1 MKEIIVTITDEEGMV
16 LFETSTAEIRNE
28 LEEENPGEKFE
39 IRAVD
44 VLDALESELE
54 LSPYQS

>member
-44 VLDALESELE
+44 ILDALESELE

>member
-1 MKEIIVTITDEEGMV
+1 MKEIIVTITDEEGMI

-39 IRAVD
+39 IRAGD
-44 VLDALESELE
+44 VLDALKSELG
-54 LSPYQS
+54 LPHYQS